1 MAGGIEVILAANLFF
16 ELGYFRGEELDG
28 DATVSAYHMM
38 MAAPVKLVFI
48 ARHTIM
54 KSYFTGQTA
63 FGQQFQGTVDRGEP
77 NLGVLFPGEPEK
89 FISREMI
96 AGLKKGAQDSIALLG
111 MLQTDLLQMAVEYLL
126 RLAHVL
132 ARADRL
138 IVNALL
144 QHSGNRARGDEHSP
158 QGSRHQHN
166 IP

>member
-48 ARHTIM
+48 ACHTIM

-89 FISREMI
+89 FISRKMI
-96 AGLKKGAQDSIALLG
+96 AGLKKGAQNGVALLG
-111 MLQTDLLQMAVEYLL
+111 MLQANALKMPVKDLLGF
-126 RLAHVL
+126 AHVL
-132 ARADRL
+132 TRRRSMV
-138 IVNALL
+138 VNPSL
-144 QHSGNRARGDEHSP
+144 QHQRFPEYA
-158 QGSRHQHN
+158 SRQMKMKFIFN
-166 IP
+166 